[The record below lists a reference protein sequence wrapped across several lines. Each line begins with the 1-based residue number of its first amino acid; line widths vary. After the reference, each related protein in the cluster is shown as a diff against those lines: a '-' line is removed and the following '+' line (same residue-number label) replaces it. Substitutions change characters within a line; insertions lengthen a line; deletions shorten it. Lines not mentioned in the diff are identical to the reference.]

1 MSGATHIKICGVTSE
16 AQARFIAD
24 LGVESIGVNFV
35 PESPRHVDEATA
47 KAIVQAVG
55 ERVLVV
61 GVVPWAG
68 LEALRALRERTG
80 VGCLQVHGDVP
91 DAALEA
97 LLPHAY
103 RSVSVGHPDDV
114 ARADGAP
121 GEYVMVDAK
130 VDGALGGTGHT
141 FDWRLVV
148 ELARKRKL
156 LLAGGLRPDNVAR
169 AIALV
174 RPFCVDVASGVE
186 SAPGIKDPD
195 RVRAF
200 VDAVRTTSNT
210 TGSAPAPYCWTSAAR
225 SSIIC
230 ATSRICSAKPI
241 ATTATASDRSTC

>member
-1 MSGATHIKICGVTSE
+1 VSPATHIKICGVTSE
-16 AQARFIAD
+16 AQARLIAD

-35 PESPRHVDEATA
+35 PESPRRVDEATA

-61 GVVPWAG
+61 AVVVWPG
-68 LEALRALRERTG
+68 IEALRALRDRTG
-80 VGCLQVHGDVP
+80 VGCLQLHGDVP
-91 DAALEA
+91 DAALEE

-103 RSVSVGHPDDV
+103 RAVPV
-114 ARADGAP
+114 ARADDVVRAEQTP
-121 GEYVMVDAK
+121 GDYVMVDAK

-156 LLAGGLRPDNVAR
+156 VLAGGLRPENVAR

-174 RPFCVDVASGVE
+174 HPFCVDVASGVE
-186 SAPGIKDPD
+186 SAPGIKDLD

-200 VDAVRTTSNT
+200 VDAVRT
-210 TGSAPAPYCWTSAAR
+210 A
-225 SSIIC
+225 
-230 ATSRICSAKPI
+230 
-241 ATTATASDRSTC
+241 